1 MALRV
6 PKIIEKIRFG
16 FLSPDEIRK
25 LSVTRII
32 TADTYDEDGLPI
44 DSGLMDSR
52 LGTVEP
58 GRRCKTCGNRV
69 GDCPGHFGHIELARP
84 VIHVGFAK
92 LIYKALKASCRKCS
106 RLLLPESELEKYKK
120 EMDEHEKTWNELS
133 QDIVDEVVKHAVR
146 VTVCPHCGETQRKI
160 GYEKPTSF
168 TEEREE
174 GPARLTPSDI
184 RDKLERIP
192 DEDEKLLGINPKH
205 ARLEWTVLT
214 VLPVPPI
221 TVRPS
226 ITLESG
232 VRSEDDLTH
241 KLVDVARINQRL
253 KENIDAGA
261 PQLIVED
268 LWELLQ
274 YHVTTYFDNEVSGIP
289 PARHRSGRALRTLA
303 QRLKGK
309 EGRFRSN
316 LSGKRVDFSART
328 VISPDPNI
336 SINEVGVPFDVA
348 KILTVPERVTNWNI
362 EETKRLV
369 KNGPEKHPGANY
381 VIRMDGRRVDLRFVK
396 DLDSIAD
403 SIEPGFIVERH
414 LKEGDTVLFNR
425 QPSLH
430 RMSIMA
436 HEVRVMPYRTFRL
449 NLCVCLSG
457 DTELYTDLGRVPIA
471 SLVGDNTGYAPLSC
485 DWQKDKEAY
494 FSGITDLH
502 IVNPTRLG
510 LKSYKITTENG
521 RVMKATEEHP
531 FYTKRGIVKAGELEC
546 TDSVVV
552 YPIEIPLAGG
562 CPDIL
567 TQEQILDALPE
578 HTYTRYTMSELDAI
592 DLIDVPASSK
602 KQIQLASLVGHLIGD
617 GTMLI
622 SEEGGRVI
630 FRAAD
635 RKDIGNLWET
645 VQDLNLNPT
654 PIQKFKSRVFDIT
667 RTNGKILRPRGS
679 AYFFE
684 VRRKPVAVAFKSLG
698 VPEGDKVIQE
708 YRVPKWL
715 NDAPRMAKRA
725 FLRAYF
731 GCELSGPRLHTSSG
745 SKFNQP
751 VFKIA
756 KAEGLSAEDFIQDIQ
771 ALLGEF
777 GVRLSSI
784 RTEDGNLRKDGRK
797 SIIYVCSFAAADDNL
812 LALFKR
818 IGYEFDHRKEE
829 LGRLASEYITAKN
842 NAKAK
847 ASAQLKTAKIL
858 REQGYT
864 YEAIARAIGH
874 HSWATV
880 ASWLSNDRTAAGLPA
895 GFPDFHSWKESAT
908 KGLKHGFT
916 WDKIACIEEIE
927 LQNAYDITTSDNN
940 HNFVAAGFLTKNCPP
955 YNADFDGDEMNL
967 HVPQSEEARAEAKIL
982 MRVQEQIL
990 SPRYGGPIIGG
1001 IQDYISAGYLLTRR
1015 GTYLTRKELSSLLQA
1030 AAIKD
1035 ELPQPELKNPD
1046 RWSGKEIVSM
1056 VLPKDINYT
1065 WKAKICHKCDTC
1077 KKEDCQYDAYCVV
1090 KDGKLISGVFDKNAF
1105 GAGVPES
1112 IFHSIVKNYGSDAA
1126 RTFLDSI
1133 TRLLLSYV
1141 TVKGFTMGI
1150 DDVELKE
1157 EAVNRIREILDQGQR
1172 KVDQLIETFNRGEME
1187 PLPGRTLNETLE
1199 MSIMKE
1205 LSEARDDAG
1214 AVADGYLGM
1223 KNHAVIM
1230 ARTGARGDKLNLAQM
1245 AACVGQQSVRG
1256 ERIMRGYQKR
1266 SLSHFKPGDLSSEAR
1281 GFVSASYR
1289 SGLTPIEFFFHAM
1302 GGREGLVDTAVRTS
1316 TSGYMQRRLINAL
1329 QDIKVEYDGT
1339 VRTSVGRIV
1348 QFKYGEDGVDP
1359 SKSYHGHAVD
1369 IDAILKR
1376 NLGAK
1381 YKR

>member
-1 MALRV
+1 LSSRV

-16 FLSPDEIRK
+16 FLSPDEVRK

-92 LIYKALKASCRKCS
+92 LIYKALKATCRKCS
-106 RLLLPESELEKYKK
+106 RLLLPEAELEKYKK
-120 EMDEHEKTWNELS
+120 EMEEYEKTWNALS

-146 VTVCPHCGETQRKI
+146 TTVCPWCGETQRKI
-160 GYEKPTSF
+160 GFEKPTSF

-184 RDKLERIP
+184 RDRLERIP
-192 DEDEKLLGINPKH
+192 NDDERLLGVNSEH

-241 KLVDVARINQRL
+241 KLVDVSRINQRL

-348 KILTVPERVTNWNI
+348 KILTIPERVTSWNI

-369 KNGPEKHPGANY
+369 RNGPEKHPGANY

-403 SIEPGFIVERH
+403 SIEAGFIVERH

-457 DTELYTDLGRVPIA
+457 DTELFTDLGRVPIA
-471 SLVGDNTGYAPLSC
+471 SLVGSNARFAPLSC
-485 DWQKDKEAY
+485 DWQKDKAAY

-502 IVNPTRLG
+502 IINPAELG
-510 LKSYKITTENG
+510 LKSYMITTENG
-521 RVMKATEEHP
+521 RVIKATGDHP

-552 YPIEIPLAGG
+552 YPVEIPFAGG

-567 TQEQILDALPE
+567 TKEQIMNAFPD
-578 HTYTRYTMSELDAI
+578 HTQTQYTMNELDAM
-592 DLIDVPASSK
+592 DLIDVPACSK
-602 KQIQLASLVGHLIGD
+602 KQIQLASLVGHLMGD
-617 GTMLI
+617 GTLLI

-635 RKDIGNLWET
+635 RQDIDSLRET
-645 VQDLNLNPT
+645 AHDLNLNPT
-654 PIQKFKSRVFDIT
+654 SIQEFESRAFNIT
-667 RTNGKILRPRGS
+667 RANGKILRPRGRM
-679 AYFFE
+679 YFFE
-684 VRRKPVAVAFKSLG
+684 VRRKPVAVAFKALG
-698 VPEGDKVIQE
+698 VPEGDRVLQE

-715 NDAPRMAKRA
+715 YQAPRMARRA

-731 GCELSGPRLHTSSG
+731 GCELSAPRLHTSSD

-756 KAEGLSAEDFIQDIQ
+756 KAEGLSAEGFIQDIQ
-771 ALLGEF
+771 TLLDEF
-777 GVRLSSI
+777 GVRLSSVT
-784 RTEDGNLRKDGRK
+784 TEEGNLRKDGRK
-797 SIIYVCSFAAADDNL
+797 SIIYVCSFAAEDDNL

-818 IGYEFDHRKEE
+818 IGYEFDHSKEE
-829 LGRLASEYITAKN
+829 LARLASEYITAKN
-842 NAKAK
+842 VAKAK
-847 ASAQLKTAKIL
+847 ASDQLRAAVAL

-874 HSWATV
+874 HSWSTI
-880 ASWLSNDRTAAGLPA
+880 ASWLSNDRTAPGLPA
-895 GFPDFHSWKESAT
+895 NFPDFDSWKASAT

-916 WDKIACIEEIE
+916 WDKIAHIEEIE
-927 LQNAYDITTSDNN
+927 LKQAYDITTNDSN
-940 HNFVAAGFLTKNCPP
+940 HNFVAAQFLTKNCPP

-1015 GTYLTRKELSSLLQA
+1015 GTYLTRKEVSSLLLA
-1030 AAIKD
+1030 AAIKE
-1035 ELPQPELKNPD
+1035 ELPPPELKNPD
-1046 RWSGKEIVSM
+1046 RWSGKDIISM
-1056 VLPKDINYT
+1056 VLPKDMDYS

-1090 KDGKLISGVFDKNAF
+1090 KDGRLISGVFDKNAF

-1187 PLPGRTLNETLE
+1187 PLPGRTLKETLE
-1199 MSIMKE
+1199 MSVMKE

-1289 SGLTPIEFFFHAM
+1289 QGLTPIEFFFHAM

-1376 NLGAK
+1376 NLGTK

>member
-1 MALRV
+1 MSSRV
-6 PKIIEKIRFG
+6 PKIIEKVKFG

-92 LIYKALKASCRKCS
+92 LIYKALKATCRKCS
-106 RLLLPESELEKYKK
+106 RLLLPEAELEKYKK
-120 EMDEHEKTWNELS
+120 DMEDYERTWNALS

-160 GYEKPTSF
+160 GFEKPTSF

-184 RDKLERIP
+184 RDRLERIP
-192 DEDEKLLGINPKH
+192 NDDEKLLGVNSEH

-241 KLVDVARINQRL
+241 KLVDVSRINQRL

-348 KILTVPERVTNWNI
+348 KILTVPERVTSWNI

-369 KNGPEKHPGANY
+369 KNGPDRHPGANY

-403 SIEPGFIVERH
+403 SIEAGFIVERH

-449 NLCVCLSG
+449 NLCVC
-457 DTELYTDLGRVPIA
+457 
-471 SLVGDNTGYAPLSC
+471 
-485 DWQKDKEAY
+485 
-494 FSGITDLH
+494 
-502 IVNPTRLG
+502 
-510 LKSYKITTENG
+510 
-521 RVMKATEEHP
+521 
-531 FYTKRGIVKAGELEC
+531 
-546 TDSVVV
+546 
-552 YPIEIPLAGG
+552 
-562 CPDIL
+562 
-567 TQEQILDALPE
+567 
-578 HTYTRYTMSELDAI
+578 
-592 DLIDVPASSK
+592 
-602 KQIQLASLVGHLIGD
+602 
-617 GTMLI
+617 
-622 SEEGGRVI
+622 
-630 FRAAD
+630 
-635 RKDIGNLWET
+635 
-645 VQDLNLNPT
+645 
-654 PIQKFKSRVFDIT
+654 
-667 RTNGKILRPRGS
+667 
-679 AYFFE
+679 
-684 VRRKPVAVAFKSLG
+684 
-698 VPEGDKVIQE
+698 
-708 YRVPKWL
+708 
-715 NDAPRMAKRA
+715 
-725 FLRAYF
+725 
-731 GCELSGPRLHTSSG
+731 
-745 SKFNQP
+745 
-751 VFKIA
+751 
-756 KAEGLSAEDFIQDIQ
+756 
-771 ALLGEF
+771 
-777 GVRLSSI
+777 
-784 RTEDGNLRKDGRK
+784 
-797 SIIYVCSFAAADDNL
+797 
-812 LALFKR
+812 
-818 IGYEFDHRKEE
+818 
-829 LGRLASEYITAKN
+829 
-842 NAKAK
+842 
-847 ASAQLKTAKIL
+847 
-858 REQGYT
+858 
-864 YEAIARAIGH
+864 
-874 HSWATV
+874 
-880 ASWLSNDRTAAGLPA
+880 
-895 GFPDFHSWKESAT
+895 
-908 KGLKHGFT
+908 
-916 WDKIACIEEIE
+916 
-927 LQNAYDITTSDNN
+927 
-940 HNFVAAGFLTKNCPP
+940 PP

-967 HVPQSEEARAEAKIL
+967 HVPQSQEARAEAKIL

-1015 GTYLTRKELSSLLQA
+1015 STYLTRKEVSSLLLA

-1046 RWSGKEIVSM
+1046 RWSGKDIISM
-1056 VLPKDINYT
+1056 VLPKDINYS

-1150 DDVELKE
+1150 DDVELE
-1157 EAVNRIREILDQGQR
+1157 DEAVNRIREILDQGQR
-1172 KVDQLIETFNRGEME
+1172 KVDQLIETFNREEME
-1187 PLPGRTLNETLE
+1187 PLPGRTLKETLE

-1214 AVADGYLGM
+1214 AVADSYLGM

-1266 SLSHFKPGDLSSEAR
+1266 SLSHFKPDDLSSEAR

-1289 SGLTPIEFFFHAM
+1289 LGLTPIEFFFHAM

-1376 NLGAK
+1376 NLGTK
-1381 YKR
+1381 YKK